1 MARVMS
7 STAERS
13 LYIDFLKGVCCL
25 FMMAAHAMLI
35 DVVFHGAMPPYA
47 LGARYFI
54 YFAQLVVPIF
64 YMASGINALTF
75 HERGARRA
83 DFDATRFYLA
93 SAALLFVGGY
103 TYSLMIGSAKN
114 GVPDIFQC
122 VAMGTALAFLLVRF
136 RVPTWI
142 MAAFGLAI
150 LGVFLAFRVSFSPTA
165 EGFAALSPLQR
176 WAFGHFS
183 FFPWC
188 AFFPLGI
195 VLHRITGRAG
205 RAVVLTILAGLA
217 VAGAFM
223 DGVIPESEFEVMFR
237 VDPKFALTA
246 TGLSGM
252 LLMWTP
258 RIYPAAPGR
267 FLRFVELVGRE
278 SLLFLIFHA
287 LVLAVLLIVFQGRID
302 YGARALLETA
312 FTCALLP
319 QLVAWRDRRTSSPAF
334 LRNALVALG
343 VFGVIAAL
351 AWINGAKALM
361 SLAGAPAAMAFALA
375 FPTLRRRLQTRF
387 VRADV

>member
-1 MARVMS
+1 MAS
-7 STAERS
+7 AAERY

-25 FMMAAHAMLI
+25 FMMVAHAMLI
-35 DVVFHGAMPPYA
+35 DVVFHGAMPPNA
-47 LGARYFI
+47 VAARYFI

-75 HERGARRA
+75 HERSSGRA
-83 DFDATRFYLA
+83 GFDATRFYLA

-136 RVPTWI
+136 RIPTWA
-142 MAAFGLAI
+142 MAAIGLAI

-165 EGFAALSPLQR
+165 EGFAALRPATR

-195 VLHRITGRAG
+195 VLHRLTGRAG
-205 RAVVLTILAGLA
+205 RVVALVALATLA
-217 VAGAFM
+217 AAGAFM
-223 DGVIPESEFEVMFR
+223 DGVFPESEFEVMFR
-237 VDPKFALTA
+237 MDPKFALTA
-246 TGLSGM
+246 TGLSGV
-252 LLMWTP
+252 LLMWVP

-267 FLRFVELVGRE
+267 VLRFVELVGRE

-287 LVLAVLLIVFQGRID
+287 LVLAVLIVIFQGRI
-302 YGARALLETA
+302 GFWPRAVLETT

-319 QLVAWRDRRTSSPAF
+319 VLVTWRDRRTSSPAF
-334 LRNALVALG
+334 TRRALIVLAVFGMLAMLAWAIRAHALTSLVA
-343 VFGVIAAL
+343 
-351 AWINGAKALM
+351 
-361 SLAGAPAAMAFALA
+361 APAALAFALA
-375 FPTLRRRLQTRF
+375 FPTLRRSLQTRF
-387 VRADV
+387 VRAA